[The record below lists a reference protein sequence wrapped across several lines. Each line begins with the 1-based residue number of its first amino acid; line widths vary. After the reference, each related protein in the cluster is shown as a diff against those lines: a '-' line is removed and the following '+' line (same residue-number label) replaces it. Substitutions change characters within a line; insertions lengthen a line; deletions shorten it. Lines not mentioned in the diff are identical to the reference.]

1 MSLKRQASRVYPTSD
16 MNILI
21 DTNILIPLEDTG
33 RVLDA
38 RFAELRRHVDE
49 LGFRLYIHPAQ
60 FDDLNRDR
68 DEGRRMIVMS
78 RVQQY
83 AKIPDP
89 PTLTQNERLQNGWS
103 QSKDNDRVDNLL
115 LHAVHRGAAHI
126 LISNDDG
133 IRSKAARVSI
143 QERIY
148 RLDQALE
155 FLSRQRTPQKFIAPF
170 GIRERYLHEFD
181 VKTPFFDS
189 LRQGYTG
196 FDEWYLKGAQ
206 SRRRCWSIAN
216 DECTELFALC
226 IFKPENSP
234 VVTDDG
240 KSLPGQTLKLCTVK
254 VGSLLQGRKVGERLL
269 HTAFKYAIEHNL
281 DWVYVHSNFN
291 RHGHLLSL
299 CADYGFIKIG
309 LYGGDEVYAKPMR
322 PGLVEDPECS
332 LEYAIRY
339 HPHYRNDS
347 RNDRYIIPIQPKYH
361 EDLFPDISDWSQGLF
376 SKDNT
381 PLNPQSNTIKKAYIC
396 HAQISKMKPGDLVMF
411 YRSEDRKSIEVLGVV
426 ETAVQTDDVAT
437 AVSLVSKRT
446 VYDQKQ
452 LSDMVAKRAL
462 VILFRLVRYLNAVT
476 SKEMETAGI
485 KGPIQSIRSI
495 SADTFTTLFSKK

>member
-1 MSLKRQASRVYPTSD
+1 

-33 RVLDA
+33 KVLDA
-38 RFAELRRHVDE
+38 RFADLRRHVDE
-49 LGFRLYIHPAQ
+49 LGFRLFIHPAQ
-60 FDDLNRDR
+60 LDDLNRDR
-68 DEGRRMIVMS
+68 NTERRNIVMS
-78 RVQQY
+78 RVEQY
-83 AKIPDP
+83 AKIPAP
-89 PTLTQNERLQNGWS
+89 PELSETERIRNGWG

-155 FLSRQRTPQKFIAPF
+155 FLTRQRTPQKFIAPF

-181 VKTPFFDS
+181 VKTSFFDS
-189 LRQGYTG
+189 LRQGYAG

-226 IFKPENSP
+226 IFKSESSP

-240 KSLPGQTLKLCTVK
+240 KSLSGPTLKLCTVK
-254 VGSLLQGRKVGERLL
+254 VDQVLQGRKVGERLL
-269 HTAFKYAIEHNL
+269 HTAFKYAIEHNI

-291 RHGHLLSL
+291 RHGHLMSL
-299 CADYGFIKIG
+299 CADYGFQKIG
-309 LYGGDEVYAKPMR
+309 NYNGDEVYAKPMR
-322 PGLVEDPECS
+322 PGLVDDPECS

-347 RNDRYIIPIQPKYH
+347 RNDRFIIPIQPKYH
-361 EDLFPDISDWSQGLF
+361 EDLFPDISEWSRGLF
-376 SKDNT
+376 SKDNA

-396 HAQISKMKPGDLVMF
+396 HSKISTIKPGDLVMF
-411 YRSEDRKSIEVLGVV
+411 YRSEDRKSIEAIGVV
-426 ETAVQTDDVAT
+426 ETAVRTDDVGT
-437 AVSLVSKRT
+437 ALSLVSKRT
-446 VYDQKQ
+446 VYSQRQ
-452 LSDMVAKRAL
+452 LSEMLSKPAL
-462 VILFRLVRYLNAVT
+462 IILFRSVCYIRAVT
-476 SKEMETAGI
+476 LKELTNAGI

-495 SADTFTTLFSKK
+495 SSEIFSTILSKQ